1 MAAKKDRQLPDINT
15 EEKIKVAA
23 RLLFHK
29 KGFAGTRTRD
39 IAEQAGINLALL
51 NYYFRSKKKLFEL
64 IMLETLSG
72 FLQNMGIVFNDE
84 SSTLEEKVQRTAEK
98 YIDLLMAQPEIPVF
112 IMSEIRSN
120 GAAVF
125 EKLPTIH
132 MIMQSALIHQY
143 REAADKGRISE
154 PNPLHF
160 IMNLM
165 GLIVFPFMGSPV
177 LKKVGRINDKQFN
190 QLMLERKR
198 RIPIWIKAML
208 KAK

>member
-1 MAAKKDRQLPDINT
+1 MVYFCIQLKVMAAKKDRQLPDINT

-98 YIDLLMAQPEIPVF
+98 YIDLLM
-112 IMSEIRSN
+112 
-120 GAAVF
+120 
-125 EKLPTIH
+125 
-132 MIMQSALIHQY
+132 
-143 REAADKGRISE
+143 
-154 PNPLHF
+154 
-160 IMNLM
+160 
-165 GLIVFPFMGSPV
+165 
-177 LKKVGRINDKQFN
+177 
-190 QLMLERKR
+190 
-198 RIPIWIKAML
+198 
-208 KAK
+208 